1 MGSRSAQQG
10 LKIRLLPHR
19 LAVCRLKEE
28 EPVPAWALSCAFC
41 SVTRA
46 PGELSLVCLQASIP
60 PAQAA
65 GMQVQRGFKA
75 FQVEGPL
82 DFALTGVL
90 AGLLAP
96 LAKAGIP
103 VFVLSTFLTDY
114 LLVREEAAE
123 RAAQALSETAEV
135 LREPD

>member
-1 MGSRSAQQG
+1 MGSRSAQQR

-46 PGELSLVCLQASIP
+46 PGELSLVCLQESIP
-60 PAQAA
+60 SAQAA
-65 GMQVQRGFKA
+65 SMQVQRGFKA

-96 LAKAGIP
+96 LARAGVP
-103 VFVLSTFLTDY
+103 VFALSTFQTDY
-114 LLVREEAAE
+114 LMVRDGMTE
-123 RAAQALSETAEV
+123 RAAQALSEAAEV
-135 LREPD
+135 RRQPG